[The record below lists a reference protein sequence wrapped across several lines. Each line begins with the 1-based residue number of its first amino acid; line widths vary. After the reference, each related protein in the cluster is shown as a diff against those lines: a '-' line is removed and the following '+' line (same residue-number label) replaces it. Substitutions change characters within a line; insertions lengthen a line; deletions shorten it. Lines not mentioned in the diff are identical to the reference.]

1 MSDKKFNVVK
11 ACDEVLK
18 MLHKK
23 ANDLEKKLNEAKD
36 ERSQHLTCFVV
47 YKDYELYTYEDIQA
61 LYGNGEI
68 SEKKF
73 ESLAQELEDKVSGND
88 IVNKVEILEYEL
100 KFINHFIRDME
111 GTKECELQKLGWTDE
126 QINKM
131 RLNIKKKYY

>member
-18 MLHKK
+18 VLHRK
-23 ANDLEKKLNEAKD
+23 ANDLEKKLTEAK
-36 ERSQHLTCFVV
+36 EECTKHLTCFVV

-68 SEKKF
+68 TEKKF

-88 IVNKVEILEYEL
+88 KVNKVEILEYQI
-100 KFINHFIRDME
+100 KFMNYFIREMS
-111 GTKECELQKLGWTDE
+111 GTLESELQKLGFTDE
-126 QINKM
+126 QILKM
-131 RLNIKKKYY
+131 RYK